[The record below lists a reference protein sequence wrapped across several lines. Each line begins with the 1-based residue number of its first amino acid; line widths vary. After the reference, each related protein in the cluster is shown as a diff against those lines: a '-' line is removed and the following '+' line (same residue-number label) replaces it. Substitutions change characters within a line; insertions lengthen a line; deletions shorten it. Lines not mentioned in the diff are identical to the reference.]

1 MMQVLRDN
9 TKIIIWIVIIF
20 FVGLM
25 IFAWGMDITGTRG
38 GGGGNAGNVVGTV
51 NGREIPLTSFG
62 MAADQWIENQRQQNP
77 EKDFTE
83 SDYRQA
89 RRQAWNDF
97 VNNSIQMD
105 EIERL
110 HIKLSDAELVDFLRR
125 YPPSEIQNLEPF
137 VTDGKFDYNKY
148 LQAMGDPQLKEFW
161 SQLETRV
168 RPRFTTYKLQEY
180 IAGMVRVSDN
190 DLQDQY
196 LRDNERI
203 QVNYALVP
211 YNKFVMQT
219 NDFDSA
225 QVKAYYQEHSEKFR
239 QAEQAYYVLIKAAK
253 QPSEADNQLA
263 LEKANQ
269 IKAQLDAGADFATL
283 ANEYT
288 QDPSGKGRGGALGF
302 FAKGAM
308 VAEFDS
314 AAFSMEDGKI
324 SPPIKTRFGYHIIN
338 RTGFRKTGE
347 LQEVEASH
355 ILIKAEITQTTLD
368 DLQQKITKF
377 RAEASASNA
386 PDKAKELGLSMDPE
400 RKLAPGGTLMGLGK
414 DVDLEKFL
422 FSASDGSF
430 SDVIDRNDA
439 FYVVEKTRE
448 VSAGVAPLQEV
459 YPVIQRDLMNEKQR
473 ERAYE
478 VAQRIYSAVMAGSSL
493 ADAAKGADIT
503 MAESGLFSRTGR
515 LPGMG
520 NDPAF
525 IGAAFGLSEGKRFSQ
540 PVLTQNGAAV
550 IEFKERSAA
559 TLDGFAA
566 QRDTLRNRALQT
578 AQSAY
583 WDKWFTKL
591 IDDAKIEDNRKQLFG
606 ETL

>member
-25 IFAWGMDITGTRG
+25 IFAWGMDITGSRG
-38 GGGGNAGNVVGTV
+38 GGKSTGNIVGSV
-51 NGREIPLTSFG
+51 NGRDIPLASFG
-62 MAADQWIENQRQQNP
+62 AAADQWIENQRQQNP
-77 EKDFTE
+77 DKDFTE
-83 SDYRQA
+83 SDYRQG

-97 VNNSIQMD
+97 VNNYIQMD

-125 YPPSEIQNLEPF
+125 YPPSEIQSLEPF

-161 SQLETRV
+161 SQLEARV

-180 IAGMVRVSDN
+180 IASMVRVSDN

-196 LRDNERI
+196 LRENERI

-211 YNKFVMQT
+211 YNKFVMQS
-219 NDFDSA
+219 NDIDSA
-225 QVKAYYQEHSEKFR
+225 LVKAYYQEHTEKFR
-239 QAEQAYYVLIKAAK
+239 QSEQAYYKLIKAAK
-253 QPSEADNQLA
+253 QPSPADDQLA

-314 AAFSMEDGKI
+314 AAFAMEDGKI
-324 SPPIKTRFGYHIIN
+324 SPPVKTRFGYHIIN

-355 ILIKAEITQTTLD
+355 ILIKAEVTQSTLD
-368 DLQQKITKF
+368 ELQQKIAKF
-377 RAEASASNA
+377 RSEANA
-386 PDKAKELGLSMDPE
+386 ANAADKAKELGLSVDPE

-430 SDVIDRNDA
+430 SDVVDRSDA

-448 VSAGVAPLQEV
+448 VPAGIAPLEEV
-459 YPVIQRDLMNEKQR
+459 YAVIQRDLMNDKQR

-478 VAQRIYSAVMAGSSL
+478 VAQRIYNSVMSGSSL
-493 ADAAKGADIT
+493 ADAAKAADIT
-503 MAESGLFSRTGR
+503 MAESGLFGRTGR

-559 TLDGFAA
+559 SLDGFAA
-566 QRDTLRNRALQT
+566 QRDTLRSRALQT

-591 IDDAKIEDNRKQLFG
+591 IDEAKIEDHRKELFG
-606 ETL
+606 ETM